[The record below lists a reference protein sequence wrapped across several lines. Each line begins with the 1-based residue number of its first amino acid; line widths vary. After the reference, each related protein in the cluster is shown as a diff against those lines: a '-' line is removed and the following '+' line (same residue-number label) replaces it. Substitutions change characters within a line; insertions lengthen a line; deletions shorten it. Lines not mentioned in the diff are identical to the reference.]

1 MLAQESR
8 GNRSS
13 ELMQMED
20 DEGGFEDNY
29 RARYIDDQIT
39 TQQSLHISENANARR
54 MFENSGLII
63 SEPDTNS

>member
-29 RARYIDDQIT
+29 RARYIDD
-39 TQQSLHISENANARR
+39 
-54 MFENSGLII
+54 
-63 SEPDTNS
+63 